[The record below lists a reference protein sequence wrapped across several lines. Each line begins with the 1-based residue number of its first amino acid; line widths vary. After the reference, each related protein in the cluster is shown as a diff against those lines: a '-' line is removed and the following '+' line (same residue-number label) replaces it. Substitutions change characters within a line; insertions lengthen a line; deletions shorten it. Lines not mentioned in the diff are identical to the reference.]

1 VTSPPAGGLP
11 GAGDRH
17 TRTPEAIT
25 HHRTPDHSAA
35 HRQLSH
41 PADQHVPGVV
51 TVPTPERPDGAGDT
65 AEYLAFVRRI
75 LAALRRRVV
84 HADIDA
90 LAELFALRADLD
102 EQITTAVAAVRHD
115 PETPAS
121 WSDIGRAAGIDR
133 SDAYRKFGHVGGARR
148 PGGQPGNL
156 R

>member
-1 VTSPPAGGLP
+1 MADHF
-11 GAGDRH
+11 A
-17 TRTPEAIT
+17 
-25 HHRTPDHSAA
+25 TPDPNAG
-35 HRQLSH
+35 HRQLGEAS
-41 PADQHVPGVV
+41 DQDGCGVI
-51 TVPTPERPDGAGDT
+51 TPMTPERPDHAGDT